1 MDKTIQVW
9 WAYLVEGILLVL
21 LGWILLAKPV
31 TTLVSLVLFL
41 GFYLLIAG
49 IVETVM
55 SFFGIGKEGS
65 EWGWELLA
73 GIFMIIA
80 GLIVLNNT
88 LFTTVL
94 STVSFAYIVALGF
107 VINGIVK
114 MVAGKRVA
122 DGARGKNMVWTWG
135 AFFLGLLYL
144 VFGLYLL
151 AGPTVYT
158 VAKVWA
164 ATGWFAI
171 VIGAISVVMA
181 FVVRGEEKKLA

>member
-1 MDKTIQVW
+1 MGKTVQAW
-9 WAYLVEGILLVL
+9 WAYLVQGIMLVL
-21 LGWILLAKPV
+21 LGWVLLAKPV
-31 TTLVSLVLFL
+31 STLVALVLFL

-55 SFFGIGKEGS
+55 SFFGIGKDGS
-65 EWGWELLA
+65 EWGWELLS
-73 GIFMIIA
+73 GVFMIIA

-94 STVSFAYIVALGF
+94 STVAFAYIVAFGF
-107 VINGIVK
+107 AIDGIVK

-122 DGARGKNMVWTWG
+122 DAAAGKNFVWTWG
-135 AFFLGLLYL
+135 AFFLGLLNL

-164 ATGWFAI
+164 TSGWFAI
-171 VIGAISVVMA
+171 IIGAVSVMMA
-181 FVVRGEEKKLA
+181 FVVRGEVKKA

>member
-1 MDKTIQVW
+1 MDKNIHVW
-9 WAYLVEGILLVL
+9 WAYLVEGILMIL
-21 LGWILLAKPV
+21 LGWVLLARPA
-31 TTLVSLVLFL
+31 TTLVALVLFL
-41 GFYLLIAG
+41 GFYLLVSG

-55 SFFGIGKEGS
+55 SCFGIGQSGS
-65 EWGWELLA
+65 EWGWELMA

-80 GLIVLNNT
+80 GLVVLNNA

-94 STVSFAYIVALGF
+94 STVAFAYIVAFGF
-107 VINGIVK
+107 VVSGIVK

-122 DGARGKNMVWTWG
+122 DASTGKNMVWTWG

-158 VAKVWA
+158 VAKVWVVS
-164 ATGWFAI
+164 GWSVV
-171 VIGAISVVMA
+171 VIGAVSAAMA
-181 FVVRGEEKKLA
+181 FVVRGETKTLA